1 MIIQFYKVHKLVFL
15 ILPIAFIV
23 IILFAS
29 FSSIAT
35 KSDEENKEENYMK
48 WVEFNV
54 PYEVLNQTSKLDIS
68 SHSNNEDIKYNW
80 IELISYLACK
90 YGGNFNNFKKQ
101 DLDNLILK
109 LKNGTTME
117 ELTKEMKYYSYYFE
131 SYTSILDQFIGK
143 YEIETLNEDNSKT
156 FTKKYG
162 IKAFLPI
169 AKNYGFSHYDDFGA
183 SRSYGYKREHLG
195 NDLMGSIGTPIIAV
209 ESGII
214 EAVRLESIWWMAYW
228 YPKF

>member
-1 MIIQFYKVHKLVFL
+1 MIIQFFKVHKSFFL
-15 ILPIAFIV
+15 ILPIVFII
-23 IILFAS
+23 IILFNS
-29 FSSIAT
+29 FSSIAIKT
-35 KSDEENKEENYMK
+35 NEEEEEKYIK

-54 PYEVLNQTSKLDIS
+54 PYEVLEQTSKLDIS
-68 SHSNNEDIKYNW
+68 SHTNNENVKYNW

-109 LKNGTTME
+109 LKSGTTIE
-117 ELTKEMKYYSYYFE
+117 ELTNNMKYYPYYFE
-131 SYTSILDQFIGK
+131 SYTSILDQFIGE
-143 YEIETLNEDNSKT
+143 YEIETLNEDNSKI
-156 FTKKYG
+156 FIKKYG

-183 SRSYGYKREHLG
+183 ARSYGYKREHLG

-209 ESGII
+209 ESGIV
-214 EAVRLESIWWMAYW
+214 EAIRLESIWWLAYW
-228 YPKF
+228 HTKF

>member
-1 MIIQFYKVHKLVFL
+1 MIIQFFKVHKSFFL
-15 ILPIAFIV
+15 ILPIVFII
-23 IILFAS
+23 IILFNS
-29 FSSIAT
+29 FSSIAIKT
-35 KSDEENKEENYMK
+35 NEEEEKYIK

-54 PYEVLNQTSKLDIS
+54 PYEVLEQTSKLDIS
-68 SHSNNEDIKYNW
+68 SHTNNENVKYNW

-109 LKNGTTME
+109 LKSGTTIE
-117 ELTKEMKYYSYYFE
+117 ELTNNMKYYPYYFE
-131 SYTSILDQFIGK
+131 SYTSILDQFIGE
-143 YEIETLNEDNSKT
+143 YEIETLNEDNSKI
-156 FTKKYG
+156 FIKKYG

-183 SRSYGYKREHLG
+183 ARSYGYKREHLG

-209 ESGII
+209 ESGIV
-214 EAVRLESIWWMAYW
+214 EAIRLESIWWLAYW
-228 YPKF
+228 NTKF

>member
-1 MIIQFYKVHKLVFL
+1 MIIQFFKVHKSFFL
-15 ILPIAFIV
+15 ILPIVFII
-23 IILFAS
+23 IILFNS
-29 FSSIAT
+29 FSSIAIKT
-35 KSDEENKEENYMK
+35 NEEEEKYIK

-54 PYEVLNQTSKLDIS
+54 PYEVLEQTSKLDIS
-68 SHSNNEDIKYNW
+68 SHTNNENVKYNW

-109 LKNGTTME
+109 LKSGTTIE
-117 ELTKEMKYYSYYFE
+117 ELTNNMKYYPYYFE
-131 SYTSILDQFIGK
+131 SYTSILDQFIGE
-143 YEIETLNEDNSKT
+143 YEIETLNEDNSKI
-156 FTKKYG
+156 FIKKYG

-183 SRSYGYKREHLG
+183 ARSYGYKREHLG

-209 ESGII
+209 ESGIV
-214 EAVRLESIWWMAYW
+214 EAIRLESIRWLAYW
-228 YPKF
+228 NTKF